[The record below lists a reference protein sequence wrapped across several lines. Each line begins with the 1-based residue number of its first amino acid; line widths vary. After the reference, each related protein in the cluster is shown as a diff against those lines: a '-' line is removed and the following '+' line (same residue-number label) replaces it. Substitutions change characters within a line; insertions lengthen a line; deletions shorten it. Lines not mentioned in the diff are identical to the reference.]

1 MSPAKS
7 ESSDDGDLGRSP
19 ATQAMQHQ
27 LDWLLQKLVAAEATS
42 SEASAEADR
51 TANHHTDP
59 SSNGSEVTASL
70 HSFELQHPDAAPA
83 GEADAGVDALSNA
96 AQAVQHG
103 SGMSDAQEEVAE
115 LHSQTQESQFRLGA
129 SQQEAD
135 ALGTRLQLQSELA
148 AAHFQAKQADSLQQ
162 QVTQLERKLQE
173 AQQQAEESEALRQQL
188 ADTQARVA
196 LSSGQAQ
203 GGTSIQGQANAPA
216 AGLSGGEGADT
227 NTLQESQLLSEVA
240 NSQEHSQELQE
251 GDLLREQLLSVQ
263 AELEASK
270 AAATEDAASKEQQ
283 YESLQ
288 AQFAELQDSLIA
300 AQEAAFAAEPVKE
313 KLVQLQA
320 DLQASQD
327 RTAALQQLLNAQ
339 SGTLHANAH
348 PKDTLSRN
356 DSLQQLGL
364 SRSTSSR
371 QDSGGGDNEQAGP
384 SSAHNIDQPSASMTT
399 AEADLVEAASIAIQ
413 AQVTPLRDNLQFG
426 LYLHQMLLLHKAA
439 CATPLC
445 SDCVSQAF
453 STHHR

>member
-1 MSPAKS
+1 
-7 ESSDDGDLGRSP
+7 
-19 ATQAMQHQ
+19 MQHQ
-27 LDWLLQKLVAAEATS
+27 LDWLLQKLVTAEATS
-42 SEASAEADR
+42 SAASAEADR

-59 SSNGSEVTASL
+59 ASNGSEVTASF

-83 GEADAGVDALSNA
+83 GEADASVDALSNA

-103 SGMSDAQEEVAE
+103 SCMSDAQEEVAE
-115 LHSQTQESQFRLGA
+115 LQSRTQESQFRLGA

-135 ALGTRLQLQSELA
+135 ALGVRLQLQSKLD
-148 AAHFQAKQADSLQQ
+148 AAHFQAKQADSLKQ
-162 QVTQLERKLQE
+162 QVTQLERKLQK
-173 AQQQAEESEALRQQL
+173 AQQQAEESEVLRQQL
-188 ADTQARVA
+188 ADTQAQVA

-203 GGTSIQGQANAPA
+203 GGTSIQGQA

-240 NSQEHSQELQE
+240 NSQEQLQE
-251 GDLLREQLLSVQ
+251 GDILREQLLSMQ

-270 AAATEDAASKEQQ
+270 AAAIEDAASKEQQ

-313 KLVQLQA
+313 HLVQLQA

-339 SGTLHANAH
+339 SSTLHANAH

-356 DSLQQLGL
+356 DSLQQLSL

-371 QDSGGGDNEQAGP
+371 QDSRGGNTEQAGP

-413 AQVTPLRDNLQFG
+413 AQVTPLRDDLQFG
-426 LYLHQMLLLHKAA
+426 LYLHQML
-439 CATPLC
+439 
-445 SDCVSQAF
+445 
-453 STHHR
+453 

>member
-1 MSPAKS
+1 
-7 ESSDDGDLGRSP
+7 
-19 ATQAMQHQ
+19 MQHQ
-27 LDWLLQKLVAAEATS
+27 LEWLLQKLVTAEATS
-42 SEASAEADR
+42 SAASAEADR

-59 SSNGSEVTASL
+59 ASNGSEVTASF

-83 GEADAGVDALSNA
+83 GEADANVDALSNA

-115 LHSQTQESQFRLGA
+115 LQSRTQESQFRLGA

-135 ALGTRLQLQSELA
+135 ALGVRLQLQSELD
-148 AAHFQAKQADSLQQ
+148 AAHFQANQADSLQQ

-188 ADTQARVA
+188 ADTQAQVA

-203 GGTSIQGQANAPA
+203 GGTSIQGQA
-216 AGLSGGEGADT
+216 AGLSEGEGADT

-240 NSQEHSQELQE
+240 NSQKHSQELQE

-300 AQEAAFAAEPVKE
+300 AQEAAFAAEPVK
-313 KLVQLQA
+313 KNLVQLQA

-339 SGTLHANAH
+339 SSTLHANAH
-348 PKDTLSRN
+348 PKDTVSRN

-371 QDSGGGDNEQAGP
+371 KDSDGSDNEQAGP
-384 SSAHNIDQPSASMTT
+384 SSDHNIDQPSASMTT

-413 AQVTPLRDNLQFG
+413 AQVTPGTTFSLACTYIRCFCCTRLPVPLLFAQIAFHKLSAHTPGSSAGQSSQF
-426 LYLHQMLLLHKAA
+426 
-439 CATPLC
+439 
-445 SDCVSQAF
+445 SF
-453 STHHR
+453 